1 MTGSLL
7 ATGEEP
13 QLVEAT
19 GLTKH
24 YAGTVALDNVD
35 FDLRAGEVHCLVGE
49 NGAGKST
56 LIKIIAGAVRQDT
69 GRITISGRDVSH
81 SNLRERRDLGVNVV
95 YQDLNLV
102 PEMSVAEN
110 IFLGHEPRTRR
121 GTLDKKRMHREAGQ
135 LIDRLGAP
143 FPVRSRVGDIG
154 VSLQQLTATARALS
168 LNGRIM
174 IMDEPSAVLVGKE
187 LDLLFSMIERLKE
200 QGFGI
205 IYISHRLEEIFQIG
219 DRVTVL
225 RDGKHVGT
233 EPVSGMST
241 ARLIQ
246 MMVGREL
253 GELHRRTGPSS
264 IGEEALR
271 VDGLGRSGVLD
282 DVSFT
287 VHAGEVVG
295 IAGLVGAGRTELAR
309 TIMGLDPHDTGT
321 IHLQGKPVHV
331 RGPAQ
336 AVNMGLSL
344 APEDRRADGL
354 VSLLSVRDNGGLSIF
369 PRMSRFGFV
378 HFGALYKRVADLCRD
393 MTVKVRDLRDP
404 VSSLSGGNQQK
415 VVLVRCLAT
424 DCRVLIL
431 DEPTAGIDVAAKR
444 DIHALIADLTH
455 RGVGVI
461 FISAELP
468 EILAIS
474 DRILVMAAGRITA
487 ELDPARTTQEEILE
501 LAIPPMLQL
510 AALHDA
516 GAA

>member
-1 MTGSLL
+1 VTEPQPV
-7 ATGEEP
+7 TGEEP
-13 QLVEAT
+13 LLLEAT
-19 GLTKH
+19 GLTKR

-35 FDLRAGEVHCLVGE
+35 FDLRAGEIHCLVGE

-56 LIKIIAGAVRQDT
+56 LIKIIAGAVRQDS
-69 GRITISGRDVSH
+69 GRISVSGRDVTH
-81 SNLRERRDLGVNVV
+81 SNLRERRDLGVTVV

-121 GTLDKKRMHREAGQ
+121 GTLDKKRIHREAEQ

-143 FPVRSRVGDIG
+143 FPVRSRVSDIG

-187 LDLLFSMIERLKE
+187 LDLLFSMIKHLKE

-225 RDGKHVGT
+225 RDGKHVST
-233 EPVSGMST
+233 EPVGGLST
-241 ARLIQ
+241 SRLIQ

-253 GELHRRTGPSS
+253 GELHRRTGPSR
-264 IGEEALR
+264 IGDEALR
-271 VDGLGRSGVLD
+271 VDGLGRDGVLN

-309 TIMGLDPHDTGT
+309 AIMGLDPHDTGT
-321 IHLQGKPVHV
+321 IHFLGKPVQI

-336 AVNMGLSL
+336 AVRIGLSL

-354 VSLLSVRDNGGLSIF
+354 VSLLSVRDNGALSIL
-369 PRMSRFGFV
+369 PRMSRFTFV
-378 HFGALYKRVADLCRD
+378 RFGALYKRIARLCLD
-393 MTVKVRDLRDP
+393 MTVKVRDLREP

-431 DEPTAGIDVAAKR
+431 DEPTAGVDVAAKR
-444 DIHALIADLTH
+444 DIHALIVGLTQ
-455 RGVGVI
+455 RGVGVVY
-461 FISAELP
+461 ISAELP

-474 DRILVMAAGRITA
+474 DRILVMAGGRITG
-487 ELDPARTTQEEILE
+487 ELDPVTTTQEEILG
-501 LAIPPMLQL
+501 LAIPPMLEL
-510 AALHDA
+510 AALKTP